1 MRRSVTNALGQL
13 IRVDEPNAAGQLGDA
28 SSPTQ
33 ATYYT
38 YDTLNNLTTVNQGV
52 QTRTF
57 AYNSLSRLVSAQN
70 PESGTINYV
79 YDANGNLTSK
89 VDARTITTAYT
100 YDALNRVLTR
110 AYTGETGSTTPN
122 VSYLYDNLPN
132 AKGRLTKVSSSVST
146 TEYTAFDILGRVLA
160 SKQTTAGGDPL
171 GYATGY
177 TYNLSGAL
185 IEETYP
191 SGRKVKNVLDAN
203 GDLSKVESKRS
214 AADFFQTYAG
224 SFVYTAA
231 GAVSSMRLGN
241 GKFEN
246 TEFNS
251 RLQPIQ
257 IGLGSATSTQN
268 VLKLNYEY
276 GTTDNNGNVKSQTI
290 TVPGLANP
298 FVQSYS
304 YDSLNRLQSA
314 TETNNGSQ
322 TWKQAFTFD
331 RYGNRNFDEANT
343 TTLPKECN
351 GNTEV
356 CEAVR
361 PIVNPSVDI
370 TNNRLNGYT
379 FDASG
384 NTVRD
389 AENRRFTYD
398 AENKQ
403 VKVETVDGSGNP
415 IATVGEYFYDGDGRR
430 IKKIVPSTGE
440 LTIFSYDV
448 GGKLVAEYS
457 TTIASSQDAK
467 VAYLTT
473 DHLGSPRINTD
484 QYGTVIAR
492 HDYHPF
498 GEEIDAGIGSRSSA
512 LNYGTNDNIR
522 QKFTGYERDDE
533 TGLDFAQNRTFS
545 SVVGRFTS
553 PDNFLNDTTQ
563 TDPASWNLYVYVRNN
578 PLNFTDPTGELI
590 MAGKNLSDK
599 DRKALLERLNY
610 TYGCANC
617 VSIDKNGYLQV
628 DTSSLSAD
636 VQKATQYITDAI
648 NAKASDFFAAILIKN
663 GNSHIAFGS
672 AGQGTDPK
680 TGKVYNVIALD
691 FDDYKNLEGDEE
703 LKKAFEFTTFAHEL
717 AHIYPKKKDDP
728 DGDYAKERGP
738 VVNAVNEILHAT
750 GRPLRANYFV
760 DAAAEYQRIVHF
772 GSAKMSKQNKVVK
785 GKDGIEVKTDKDK
798 FIWWNSNLIRGIN

>member
-1 MRRSVTNALGQL
+1 MGQL
-13 IRVDEPNAAGQLGDA
+13 IRVDEPDAGGQLGDA

-33 ATYYT
+33 PTYYT

-52 QTRTF
+52 QTRNF

-79 YDANGNLTSK
+79 YDAGGNLTQK
-89 VDARTITTAYT
+89 TDARGVATAYT

-110 AYTGETGSTTPN
+110 TYTGETGYTTPN
-122 VSYLYDNLPN
+122 VSYFYDNLPN

-160 SKQTTAGGDPL
+160 AKQTTDGGDVN
-171 GYATGY
+171 GYSTGY

-257 IGLGSATSTQN
+257 IGLGSAASTQN

-457 TTIASSQDAK
+457 TIIASSQDAK

-498 GEEIDAGIGSRSSA
+498 GEEIFTAQRTTG
-512 LNYGTNDNIR
+512 LNYSADSVR
-522 QKFTGYERDDE
+522 KQFTGYERDHE
-533 TGLDFAQNRTFS
+533 TDLGYAQARMYANHLGRFS
-545 SVVGRFTS
+545 S
-553 PDNFLNDTTQ
+553 PD
-563 TDPASWNLYVYVRNN
+563 
-578 PLNFTDPTGELI
+578 PLLESADPTLAQTWNRYSYVWNSPLI
-590 MAGKNLSDK
+590 L
-599 DRKALLERLNY
+599 
-610 TYGCANC
+610 
-617 VSIDKNGYLQV
+617 IDPDG
-628 DTSSLSAD
+628 
-636 VQKATQYITDAI
+636 
-648 NAKASDFFAAILIKN
+648 AKWEFASD
-663 GNSHIAFGS
+663 
-672 AGQGTDPK
+672 
-680 TGKVYNVIALD
+680 
-691 FDDYKNLEGDEE
+691 E
-703 LKKAFEFTTFAHEL
+703 LKKAFETAVKAKGEKEWKAYQAIENADGVVKVGFGELDKNQFGNTDINLTFDSTTRSLTGVSGNIIFNTAASALDITNFTDLVAASAHEFNHVLTAL
-717 AHIYPKKKDDP
+717 ATNSIKDLSDLAPVDPRTETDQLQGLSSFAVESAAYNAQVNAERRMIDQGERPLTPGTALERSTRRFADAKDDERAQYEYLS
-728 DGDYAKERGP
+728 GFRSFVEAKPGP
-738 VVNAVNEILHAT
+738 AT
-750 GRPLRANYFV
+750 AACSRP
-760 DAAAEYQRIVHF
+760 
-772 GSAKMSKQNKVVK
+772 
-785 GKDGIEVKTDKDK
+785 
-798 FIWWNSNLIRGIN
+798 